1 MRDARLRTV
10 AYYALTRIGLFMLAA
25 CAIRLLPLG
34 LQPGTERYFP
44 RGLSLGTWLRW
55 DAWWYLSVAER
66 GYVFDPGV
74 PSNTAYFPL
83 FPLVIR
89 AVTTVTGNAAISG
102 LLIANAAAIGAVLVL
117 HAWVRESAE
126 SESADR
132 AVRWLCV
139 FPLGF
144 FLNTIYAESLF
155 LVLVT
160 LSLRAA
166 GQGRWVGGGLWG
178 GLAAATRPFGVLL
191 LPAYLW
197 GWWRGGRR
205 GVDLL
210 GIALIPAA
218 LASHALYLGMTV
230 GRPLA
235 FVEAHVAGWG
245 AGTASSF
252 LPYWRGVKLLATRGP
267 RVTSFAQLS
276 DLLALVLPVV
286 FAALTVV
293 VFRRLGAVPGL
304 YTALSVV
311 VAVTLGPESVGR
323 ELLAA
328 APAFAAM
335 GLVDRGGTLGEGLR
349 LLSFAALAI
358 LLFAFT
364 TGHFVG

>member
-1 MRDARLRTV
+1 MRDRLPAV
-10 AYYALTRIGLFMLAA
+10 GFYALTRIGLFLLAA
-25 CAIRLLPLG
+25 CAIRFLPVG

-66 GYVFDPGV
+66 GYSFEPGA
-74 PSNTAYFPL
+74 PSNTAFFPI

-89 AVTTVTGNAAISG
+89 AVTTVTGNAAIAG
-102 LLIANAAAIGAVLVL
+102 LLVANAAAVAAVVVL
-117 HAWVRESAE
+117 QRWVHENAE
-126 SESADR
+126 SEAADR
-132 AVRWLCV
+132 AVRWLSV

-144 FLNTIYAESLF
+144 FLNTVYAESLF
-155 LVLVT
+155 LLLVM
-160 LSLRAA
+160 LSLRAT
-166 GQGRWVGGGLWG
+166 GQGRWVAGGLWG

-210 GIALIPAA
+210 GIALIPAG
-218 LASHALYLGMTV
+218 LAGYAVYLGLTV
-230 GRPLA
+230 GRPIA
-235 FVEAHVAGWG
+235 FVEAHTAGWG
-245 AGTASSF
+245 VGGASSF
-252 LPYWRGVKLLATRGP
+252 LPYWRGLTLLVARGP
-267 RVTSFAQLS
+267 RVTSFAQLG
-276 DLLALVLPVV
+276 DLLAIVLPVV

-293 VFRRLGAVPGL
+293 VFRRLGPVPGL
-304 YTALSVV
+304 YTALCVA

-335 GLVDRGGTLGEGLR
+335 GLVDRGGGLSEGLR
-349 LLSFAALAI
+349 LLSFAALAV
-358 LLFAFT
+358 LLFAFA